1 MYEIIC
7 SMKHLYPVF
16 AGKSLSDIHSTTI
29 RAYINQRKS
38 EDAAASTINKEVGL
52 MSSAITYARKEWGW
66 SFTNP
71 VLGNRVR
78 EPEGRVRWISREEAQ
93 ALIASASHE
102 PRAPHL
108 PDFSRL
114 ALHTGMRRGEML
126 GLEWRRVDLRS
137 DLIYLDAK
145 HTKTNSRR
153 SIPLN
158 SAARDALL
166 GRARFRS
173 EHCPDCQWVFAH
185 RDGCQIRDNKH
196 SFTSACRRAGIE
208 DFRIHD
214 LRHTCAAWLVQAG
227 VPLDRVRDLLGHS
240 SIATTQ
246 IYYAQTVVMC
256 SEAPTL

>member
-1 MYEIIC
+1 VDSIFW
-7 SMKHLYPVF
+7 P
-16 AGKSLSDIHSTTI
+16 GSLGV
-29 RAYINQRKS
+29 Q
-38 EDAAASTINKEVGL
+38 
-52 MSSAITYARKEWGW
+52 
-66 SFTNP
+66 
-71 VLGNRVR
+71 

-93 ALIASASHE
+93 TLIASASHE

-108 PDFSRL
+108 PDFLRL

-145 HTKTNSRR
+145 HTKTNRRR

-166 GRARFRS
+166 SRARFRS
-173 EHCPDCQWVFAH
+173 EHCPDCRWVFAH
-185 RDGCQIRDNKH
+185 KSGCQIRDIKH
-196 SFTSACRRAGIE
+196 SFTSACRRVGID

-227 VPLDRVRDLLGHS
+227 VPLDRVRDLLGHT
-240 SIATTQ
+240 SIATTE
-246 IYYAQTVVMC
+246 IYAHLAPENVREVVNILTARSHFSHSDVSTKKQTDV
-256 SEAPTL
+256 SH